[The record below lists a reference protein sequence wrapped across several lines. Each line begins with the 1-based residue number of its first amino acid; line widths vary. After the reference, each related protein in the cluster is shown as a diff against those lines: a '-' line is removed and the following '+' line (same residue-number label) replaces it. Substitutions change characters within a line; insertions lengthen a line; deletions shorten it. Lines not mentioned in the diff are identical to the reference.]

1 MKCLFSY
8 LPPQVC
14 PPTQKI
20 EQPLI
25 SFRLTLSGPS
35 FKLKQMTKEQTL
47 KSKYF
52 QISFVILLVFWVT
65 GPGLALPPTPCNC
78 AKPDAPS
85 GENPHRQEV
94 DCCGQPVKPTSADC
108 PCGDNCH
115 HSFQSSSL
123 DFLISFT
130 SVSLDSSSSSRPF
143 LSVETE
149 SARPDPPGPAI
160 GFSTHSPLPGPLFLQ
175 IHSLRC

>member
-1 MKCLFSY
+1 
-8 LPPQVC
+8 
-14 PPTQKI
+14 
-20 EQPLI
+20 
-25 SFRLTLSGPS
+25 LTFIGPS
-35 FKLKQMTKEQTL
+35 FKLLQITKEQTL

-52 QISFVILLVFWVT
+52 KILFVILLVFWVT
-65 GPGLALPPTPCNC
+65 GSGPAFSLVPCNC

-85 GENPHRQEV
+85 GENPYRQEV
-94 DCCGQPVKPTSADC
+94 DCCGQPVKPTSTDC

-130 SVSLDSSSSSRPF
+130 SGSLDSSSSSRPL

-149 SARPDPPGPAI
+149 FARPAPPGPAI
-160 GFSTHSPLPGPLFLQ
+160 GFSAHSLLIGPLFLQ
-175 IHSLRC
+175 IRSLRC